1 MVECVMLRWMFQVRN
16 MFFEDGKRRIDF
28 ILAWNVK
35 HSKKQEEAEKA
46 RELFENNL
54 RLEGLELEYDRVNS
68 GLLMLLLLIM

>member
-1 MVECVMLRWMFQVRN
+1 MRN

-35 HSKKQEEAEKA
+35 HSKKQEESKKA

-68 GLLMLLLLIM
+68 GLLLMLLLLLIM